1 MSRRGRLARAT
12 WTWIATGV
20 LAAAASAC
28 AVRPYQQ
35 VPCHG
40 DSSIF
45 LLEAQA
51 VPSATLIPC
60 ILPLPGGWSHGESR
74 VSSGLVRFWLNSD
87 RAGRHAVEVTL
98 RQTCDVSRAVRL
110 PAPTDGNSLQR
121 YGLQRYEEP
130 PASQPDATVRY
141 FVFTGGCVRYRFSFT
156 RQTAPALFE
165 QADQFLSF
173 TPRSVYVHGVRNDA
187 DLTLCGAEAPPCP
200 G

>member
-1 MSRRGRLARAT
+1 MSRRGRLTGSVGMWMAT
-12 WTWIATGV
+12 AV
-20 LAAAASAC
+20 LAVGLSGC

-60 ILPLPGGWSHGESR
+60 VLPLPGGWSHGESR

-87 RAGRHAVEVTL
+87 RAGSHAVEVTL
-98 RQTCDVSRAVRL
+98 RQTCDVAGATRL
-110 PAPTDGNSLQR
+110 AASTGETSLRR
-121 YGLQRYEEP
+121 YGFQRYEEP
-130 PASQPDATVRY
+130 SAGQPEATVRY
-141 FVFTGGCVRYRFSFT
+141 FLFAGGCVRYRFSFS
-156 RQTAPALFE
+156 RQTAPTLVE